1 MEYDPDY
8 ELWRDQQD
16 AADGFDGLDND
27 ALSDDC
33 YKEMQ

>member
-16 AADGFDGLDND
+16 ATDGLDND
-27 ALSDDC
+27 VLSDDC